1 MVVVW
6 STPAIKD
13 LENFKNI
20 TQKLNV
26 ENYLNNLVNYVDT
39 LKLNPR
45 LGKIYTYTS
54 GTIIRQLIY
63 KEHKIY
69 YSLNANELYILA
81 IIHSRQNTQQKLKYI
96 KNNLNQ

>member
-1 MVVVW
+1 MVIIW

-20 TQKLNV
+20 TKKLNV
-26 ENYLNNLVNYVDT
+26 KEYLNNLVEYVDT

-45 LGKIYTYTS
+45 LGKVYTYIK

-63 KEHKIY
+63 QEHKIY
-69 YSLNANELYILA
+69 YSLNNDELYILA
-81 IIHSRQNTQQKLKYI
+81 IIHSRQDTKQRLKYI
-96 KNNLNQ
+96 KDSLN